1 MPSATYKYRGS
12 HVDAWAKLRLK
23 ASLPDG
29 LDTLAEVVEDVA
41 VLGPF
46 TDIDAATCWEETTD
60 DSLDM
65 SSYIELFGF
74 FYTNALNTQAKAT
87 DAFDDHRLTIG
98 QTVFHHILKFGYAP
112 NKSTS

>member
-1 MPSATYKYRGS
+1 MARRLSRNRAQTT
-12 HVDAWAKLRLK
+12 LRFK
-23 ASLPDG
+23 PRLPYGFDS
-29 LDTLAEVVEDVA
+29 LAEVVEDVA

-46 TDIDAATCWEETTD
+46 TDVDAATCWKETTD
-60 DSLDM
+60 NSLDM
-65 SSYIELFGF
+65 SSNIELFWL